1 MKIAK
6 PLEEAGLQ
14 IKGVVEKIR
23 NKTKERKEQFLPMLL
38 GTSGAS
44 ILGNVLAEKG
54 VIKADQN
61 FAFNFASSFN

>member
-6 PLEEAGLQ
+6 STEEPGLQ
-14 IKGVVEKIR
+14 IKRVVEKIK
-23 NKTKERKEQFLPMLL
+23 NKTKERKGQFLPMLL

-54 VIKADQN
+54 VIRAGQN
-61 FAFNFASSFN
+61 F